1 MLMPKWESAVAVD
14 IMSSE
19 VKSWLLSLDVSDCTR
34 GKYRAKMSQV
44 YMWAKTEELIPQ
56 VIPAKDGGFLD
67 SDPCTRVKG
76 PGFSQESDYEALALE
91 VEDTFALLS
100 QLKQPE
106 YELSLLVAICG
117 LRISEALGLLW
128 RHILWNR
135 AMIAI
140 RQSYVHSHLQ
150 PGAKTKLSRS
160 RVEVP
165 QLALDVL
172 AEWRRERPYAGDDDF
187 VFPSLKLR
195 GRKPRTAS
203 MIVRTTCDPLQSGRE
218 SW

>member
-1 MLMPKWESAVAVD
+1 MPKWESAVAVD

-117 LRISEALGLLW
+117 LRISEALGLRWKNIIWERGVLVI
-128 RHILWNR
+128 RHTL
-135 AMIAI
+135 
-140 RQSYVHSHLQ
+140 VHSGIL
-150 PGAKTKLSRS
+150 
-160 RVEVP
+160 E
-165 QLALDVL
+165 
-172 AEWRRERPYAGDDDF
+172 GD
-187 VFPSLKLR
+187 
-195 GRKPRTAS
+195 
-203 MIVRTTCDPLQSGRE
+203 
-218 SW
+218 